1 MGEESLTLNIL
12 VVDDEPTYRLLLATA
27 LRNCGHTVEACG
39 SGSEA
44 VALLK
49 VKRYDLILLDYM
61 MPGIS
66 GINLLQWMYGMKM
79 VVPTILITGHGSE
92 EIATEAWKW
101 GAVDYFVKG
110 QSDIT
115 QLPDLVLRVYN
126 ENKKQ
131 NIDQ

>member
-1 MGEESLTLNIL
+1 MSEQEVALHIL
-12 VVDDEPTYRLLLATA
+12 VVDDDPTYRLVLTTV
-27 LRNCGHTVEACG
+27 LRNNKHIVDTCS

-49 VKRYDLILLDYM
+49 EKRFDLILLDYM
-61 MPGIS
+61 MPGIN

-79 VVPTILITGHGSE
+79 NTPAILITGHGSE

-101 GAVDYFVKG
+101 GAIDYFIKG

-115 QLPDLVLRVYN
+115 QLPSMVMRVYQ
-126 ENKKQ
+126 EAKK
-131 NIDQ
+131 NIVD

>member
-1 MGEESLTLNIL
+1 MSEEPLVLQIL
-12 VVDDEPTYRLLLATA
+12 VVDDEPTYRLLLSTA
-27 LRNCGHTVEACG
+27 LRSSGHMVELCS

-49 VKRYDLILLDYM
+49 AKRFDLILLDYM

-79 VVPTILITGHGSE
+79 NTPTILITGHGSE

-110 QSDIT
+110 QSDIM
-115 QLPDLVLRVYN
+115 QLPNLVLRVYQ
-126 ENKKQ
+126 ENKHRRTEP
-131 NIDQ
+131 

>member
-1 MGEESLTLNIL
+1 MMSEEPLALQIL
-12 VVDDEPTYRLLLATA
+12 VVDDEPTYRLVLSTA
-27 LRNCGHTVEACG
+27 LRNSGHTVEMCS

-79 VVPTILITGHGSE
+79 NTPTILITGHGSE

-115 QLPDLVLRVYN
+115 QLPNLVLRVYQ
-126 ENKKQ
+126 EKKNQ
-131 NIDQ
+131 HTD